1 MMNPDAAIKDA
12 YRRLYEGMIAKDTA
26 LLEEVLTPDFVL
38 VHMTGLRQPK
48 EVFIRAVADDT
59 LNYFSADHAHVTV
72 HTDGERVLF
81 TGQSFVEAAVFG
93 GDRRFWRLQL
103 DGVAR
108 CEGGRWRIAFA
119 EASTY

>member
-1 MMNPDAAIKDA
+1 MHADAAVTDA
-12 YRRLYEGMIAKDTA
+12 YHRLYAGMIAKDTT

-48 EVFIRAVADDT
+48 EAFIRAVADGT
-59 LNYFSADHAHVTV
+59 LSYFSADHAHVTV

-93 GDRRFWRLQL
+93 GGRRFWRLQL

-108 CEGGRWRIAFA
+108 CEDGRWRIAFA